1 MIFQLELSTCIKFF
15 TKFKKLPNKT
25 LNYSFL
31 IFNYKMFIPKLYKS
45 EDYNLMKE
53 IIRENS
59 FALLISSVDKIRA
72 THSMMMLNEDNP
84 ENIYIETHISRANPQ
99 AKTLTNGDE
108 VLCDFLGAHSYIS
121 SSWYDHI
128 NVSTWNYEAVQIYG
142 KVELMNHDELYQHLD
157 KLTSKYEKFQQC
169 PMMVKDMG
177 KEFVEKEMKGA
188 FGLKIIPTEIFI
200 KQKLSQNRK
209 EDDFENIILNL
220 EKGDENGRQ
229 IAEKMKLLKK

>member
-1 MIFQLELSTCIKFF
+1 
-15 TKFKKLPNKT
+15 
-25 LNYSFL
+25 
-31 IFNYKMFIPKLYKS
+31 MFIPKLYKS

-53 IIRENS
+53 IIKENS

-72 THSMMMLNEDNP
+72 THSMMMLNENDP
-84 ENIYIETHISRANPQ
+84 ENVYIETHISRANPQ
-99 AKTLTNGDE
+99 AKTLKNGDE
-108 VLCDFLGAHSYIS
+108 ILCDFLGAHTYVS

-142 KVELMNHDELYQHLD
+142 KVEVMNHDELYAHLEH
-157 KLTSKYEKFQQC
+157 LTSKYEKFQQC

-188 FGLKIIPTEIFI
+188 FGIKIMPTEIFI

-209 EDDFENIILNL
+209 ENDFQNIISHL
-220 EKGDENGRQ
+220 EQSDDNAKK
-229 IAEKMKLLKK
+229 IAEKMKLIKK

>member
-1 MIFQLELSTCIKFF
+1 
-15 TKFKKLPNKT
+15 
-25 LNYSFL
+25 
-31 IFNYKMFIPKLYKS
+31 MFIPKLYKS

-72 THSMMMLNEDNP
+72 THSMMMLNEDDP

-99 AKTLTNGDE
+99 AKILKSGDE
-108 VLCDFLGAHSYIS
+108 VLCDFLGAHTYIS

-142 KVELMNHDELYQHLD
+142 KVELMNQDELYQHLD
-157 KLTSKYEKFQQC
+157 KLTSKYESLQQC

-188 FGLKIIPTEIFI
+188 FGMKIIPTEIFI

-209 EDDFENIILNL
+209 ENDFKNIIANL
-220 EKGDENGRQ
+220 ENGDENRKR
-229 IAEKMKLLKK
+229 ISEKMKSLNR

>member
-1 MIFQLELSTCIKFF
+1 
-15 TKFKKLPNKT
+15 
-25 LNYSFL
+25 
-31 IFNYKMFIPKLYKS
+31 MFIPKLYKS

-72 THSMMMLNEDNP
+72 THSMMMLNEDDP

-99 AKTLTNGDE
+99 AKTLTNGNE
-108 VLCDFLGAHSYIS
+108 VLCGFLGAHTYIS

-142 KVELMNHDELYQHLD
+142 KIELMNHDELYQHLD
-157 KLTSKYEKFQQC
+157 KITSKYEKSQQC

-188 FGLKIIPTEIFI
+188 FGLKIFPTEIFI

-220 EKGDENGRQ
+220 ENGDENGKQ

>member
-1 MIFQLELSTCIKFF
+1 
-15 TKFKKLPNKT
+15 
-25 LNYSFL
+25 
-31 IFNYKMFIPKLYKS
+31 MFVPKLYKS
-45 EDYNLMKE
+45 EDINVMRE
-53 IIRENS
+53 IIKENS

-72 THSMMMLNEDNP
+72 THSMMMLNETDP
-84 ENIYIETHISRANPQ
+84 ENIYIETHVSKANPQ
-99 AKTLTNGDE
+99 AKILKNGDE
-108 VLCDFLGAHSYIS
+108 VLCDFLGAHTYIS

-142 KVELMNHDELYQHLD
+142 KVELMNNEELYIHLE

-188 FGLKIIPTEIFI
+188 FGIKVIPTEIFI

-209 EDDFENIILNL
+209 ENDFQNIISQL
-220 EKGDENGRQ
+220 EQSDDQARK
-229 IAEKMKLLKK
+229 IAEKMKSIKK